1 MPGWLSYAI
10 FQLFVL
16 SYVFGLY
23 GLIRVAFSF
32 FGAKTEND
40 SVPSWYFSFAHFS
53 FSLGVGLFFGST
65 IYDLTLR
72 DPIHEWFSAPIVA
85 TLPDGRMATGKWWI
99 DDDGT
104 GHSKVTAAGLR
115 CGQDYDGRN
124 VDALVETTVQCSD
137 GRAYAL
143 RIRRYGGDHYKDRG
157 EGVWKSGDSYGWY
170 VFGWKAR
177 LAILTGGLLGLP
189 DRAPG
194 EDDYR
199 AVSAGV

>member
-1 MPGWLSYAI
+1 MPGWLDSAI
-10 FQLFVL
+10 FEFFIL
-16 SYVFGLY
+16 SCVFGLY

-32 FGAKTEND
+32 FGAKKEND
-40 SVPSWYFSFAHFS
+40 SVPSWYFSLA
-53 FSLGVGLFFGST
+53 LGVGFIFGST

-85 TLPDGRMATGKWWI
+85 TLPDGGMAVGKWWI

-124 VDALVETTVQCSD
+124 VDALVETTVRCSD
-137 GRAYAL
+137 GREYAL
-143 RIRRYGGDHYKDRG
+143 RIRRYGGYNYKDRG
-157 EGVWKSGDSYGWY
+157 EGVWKSSDSYGWY

-177 LAILTGGLLGLP
+177 LAILTGGVLGLP
-189 DRAPG
+189 DRAPTG
-194 EDDYR
+194 DDYR